1 MRKCGVCFFCHAQS
15 PSHCAFEGIYF
26 EQALCQFTGWA
37 KEKCTMTAFWIQ
49 SIKFI
54 LKTFYLLAHFLLPID
69 VVNDAIGQC
78 FLKIFV
84 YEKFCDAMLH

>member
-1 MRKCGVCFFCHAQS
+1 
-15 PSHCAFEGIYF
+15 
-26 EQALCQFTGWA
+26 
-37 KEKCTMTAFWIQ
+37 MTAFWIQ

-54 LKTFYLLAHFLLPID
+54 LKTFYLLVHFLLPID